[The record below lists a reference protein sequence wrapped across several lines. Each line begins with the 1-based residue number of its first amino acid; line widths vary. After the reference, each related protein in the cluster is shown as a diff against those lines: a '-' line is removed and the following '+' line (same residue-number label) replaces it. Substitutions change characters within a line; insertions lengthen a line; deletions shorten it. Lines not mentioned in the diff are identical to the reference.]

1 MTSTRT
7 LATSLMSL
15 TTAALFAL
23 CSAGQAM
30 AAPASPDT
38 KDVAGVSSAAVTDAG
53 GAEYWT
59 PERMRSAIPADVL
72 AKKAVERQK
81 SSPAVLPEQA
91 KGPETKIQGSA
102 PQIQAKA
109 NASETPV
116 PHIGKVF
123 FTLGGTNYV
132 CSANSVASANRN
144 TVSTAGHCLNEGPGA
159 FATKFTFVPAYQNG
173 SAPYGKWTAKA
184 LYAPTQWSSSGSMEY
199 DTGFAVM
206 SQLNGRNL
214 ADVVGAS
221 GVSFNAARGLAYK
234 AFGYPAASPFNGES
248 LKSCSGTATND
259 PYNPQF
265 NSQGI
270 PCNMT
275 GGSSG
280 GPWFIG
286 TSSSGY
292 QNSVNSYG
300 YGSNSTKMYG
310 PYWGSVI
317 QQAYNTASSAP

>member
-23 CSAGQAM
+23 CSAGQAT
-30 AAPASPDT
+30 AAPAPSDN
-38 KDVAGVSSAAVTDAG
+38 KDVAGVSSSTVTDST

-59 PERMRSAIPADVL
+59 PERMRAAIPGDVL
-72 AKKAVERQK
+72 AKKAMDREK
-81 SSPAVLPEQA
+81 ANKPDLPAQA
-91 KGPETKIQGSA
+91 KGAETRIQGSA
-102 PQIQAKA
+102 PQVQQKA

-116 PHIGKVF
+116 SHIGKVF
-123 FTLGGTNYV
+123 FTLGGANYV

-159 FATKFTFVPAYQNG
+159 FATKFTFVPAYLNG
-173 SAPYGKWTAKA
+173 AAPYGKWTAKA
-184 LYAPTQWSSSGSMEY
+184 LYAPTQWSSSGSMQY

-221 GVSFNAARGLAYK
+221 GVQFNAARGLTYK

-248 LKSCSGTATND
+248 LKSCTGTATND

-286 TSSSGY
+286 SSSGGY

-300 YGSNSTKMYG
+300 YGSKSTTMYG

-317 QQAYNTASSAP
+317 QTTYNTASSAT